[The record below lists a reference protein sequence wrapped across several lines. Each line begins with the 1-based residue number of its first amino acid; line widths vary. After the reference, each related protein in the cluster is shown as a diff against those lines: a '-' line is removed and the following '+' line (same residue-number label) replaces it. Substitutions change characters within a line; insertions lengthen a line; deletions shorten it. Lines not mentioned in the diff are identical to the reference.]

1 MASLGSQIV
10 TTFVDAFAQLTAG
23 LGESIVAT
31 FDALLLN
38 ANGGLSNIAV
48 WGLVFG
54 GVSLGLGII
63 GRFIRKAG

>member
-1 MASLGSQIV
+1 MNLGTQIV
-10 TTFVDAFAQLTAG
+10 TTFVEAFTELTSG
-23 LGESIVAT
+23 LGSGIVET
-31 FDALLLN
+31 FDTLLLN
-38 ANGGLSNIAV
+38 AEGSGLSNIAI